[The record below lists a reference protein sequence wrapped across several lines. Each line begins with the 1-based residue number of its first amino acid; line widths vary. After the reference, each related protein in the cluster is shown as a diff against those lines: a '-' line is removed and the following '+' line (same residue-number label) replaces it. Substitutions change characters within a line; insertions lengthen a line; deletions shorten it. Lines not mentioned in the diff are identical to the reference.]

1 MLTFRA
7 GVEGRQLPPAREG
20 HLRPRHGPTVG
31 VELAKKNTLALGAR
45 HSFLVTL
52 DHGYYPIDVLN
63 TLKMVPEVC
72 LVFCAT
78 ANPTDMLQAETE

>member
-7 GVEGRQLPPAREG
+7 GVEGRQPPLAREG

-31 VELAKKNTLALGAR
+31 VELAKKNILALGAR

-52 DHGYYPIDVLN
+52 DH
-63 TLKMVPEVC
+63 
-72 LVFCAT
+72 
-78 ANPTDMLQAETE
+78 